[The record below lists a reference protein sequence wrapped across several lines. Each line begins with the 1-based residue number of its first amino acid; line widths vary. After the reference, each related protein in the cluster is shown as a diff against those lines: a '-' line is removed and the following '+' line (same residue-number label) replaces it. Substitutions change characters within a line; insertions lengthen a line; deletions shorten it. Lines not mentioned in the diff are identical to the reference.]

1 MRINGRWLADAEG
14 TIRPTMPV
22 LVQADDGSWRDYDFL
37 VDTGA
42 DRTVF
47 SANLVN
53 DLGLPTSPA
62 LLLSGV
68 GGLTPSVWV
77 QTSLRLKRDDGGTI
91 TIPNRFVG
99 LTSISALDMSVLGRD
114 VLSTFAVIVDK
125 PNIIVC
131 LLAQRHQYTI
141 QFV

>member
-1 MRINGRWLADAEG
+1 MRINGRWLADAEW

-22 LVQADDGSWRDYDFL
+22 IIQADDGTWRDYDSL

-47 SANLVN
+47 SASLVN
-53 DLGLPTSPA
+53 DLGLPSSPA

-68 GGLTPSVWV
+68 GGLTPYVWV
-77 QTSLRLKRDDGGTI
+77 QTRLRLKRDDGGTI
-91 TIPNRFVG
+91 TFPNRFVG
-99 LTSISALDMSVLGRD
+99 LTSIAALDMSVLGRD

-125 PNIIVC
+125 PNNIVS
-131 LLAQRHQYTI
+131 LLAPRHQYAI